1 MHSILELASLGCLVR
16 VRGIEPRFQAWEA
29 HVIAVILHPR
39 KASPWMATQNL
50 KRCKRLSHGQTLTKS
65 METRA
70 AGSFAR
76 KAEIMMNGK
85 DPEE

>member
-1 MHSILELASLGCLVR
+1 
-16 VRGIEPRFQAWEA
+16 
-29 HVIAVILHPR
+29 
-39 KASPWMATQNL
+39 MATQNL